1 MVKTLSPSILRRRRR
16 QSDVK
21 GAGHKNISE
30 EKEREDRG
38 RHFDLSDYLQRQQH
52 RRRERGRERKMR
64 RGFSPE
70 HPTSNALG
78 AGCFFKNLKRRINS
92 SGREGRRNAAFKS
105 PLSTKALLLD
115 VGSLAWELGHRAL
128 HRHTPSQ
135 DLLSELRAEEKI

>member
-1 MVKTLSPSILRRRRR
+1 
-16 QSDVK
+16 
-21 GAGHKNISE
+21 
-30 EKEREDRG
+30 
-38 RHFDLSDYLQRQQH
+38 
-52 RRRERGRERKMR
+52 MR

-105 PLSTKALLLD
+105 PLSPKALLLD
-115 VGSLAWELGHRAL
+115 VGSLGHRAL